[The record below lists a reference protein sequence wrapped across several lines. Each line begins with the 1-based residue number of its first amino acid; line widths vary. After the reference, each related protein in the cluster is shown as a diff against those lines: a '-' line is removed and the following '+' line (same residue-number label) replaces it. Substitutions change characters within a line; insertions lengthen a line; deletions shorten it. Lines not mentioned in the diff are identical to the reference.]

1 MPPFLLALGGAVGA
15 MALVRWAI
23 KAAHRVNDELE
34 AARQAKVSET
44 VAREKIPTLRRDPVT
59 GAYRPN

>member
-1 MPPFLLALGGAVGA
+1 

-34 AARQAKVSET
+34 AARQAKLSET